1 MIYILWHF
9 LGLWEYVE
17 QENVF
22 YNNEKIRVRFF
33 IMKKLDLHRMDMASL
48 KIIREIYGHLASLE
62 FFCIFIVFLQTQVLI
77 SVLKITEPLLW
88 LRKPSQLNGN

>member
-9 LGLWEYVE
+9 LGLWEYFE

-62 FFCIFIVFLQTQVLI
+62 FFCIFIVFL
-77 SVLKITEPLLW
+77 
-88 LRKPSQLNGN
+88 